1 MSDGRAVAFLG
12 LGNMGAPMA
21 RRLAQAGVDVIGFD
35 PLDSARAALA
45 AAGGRVVDT
54 ASAAVAGA
62 DDVVL
67 MLPSSAVIEAL
78 LGDPAV
84 SGSLR
89 AGTTVIDMSSSE
101 PLSTRRLAAELAT
114 QGIAFVDAPVSGGVR
129 GAEAGTLTIMC
140 GGEADTVAAVEPLL
154 RRLGRPTRVG
164 AIGAGHALKAINNLL
179 AAVHL
184 LAAAEGLAI
193 GKRFG
198 LDPELMLSVINRASG
213 RSEATE
219 TKLPRFVLP
228 ETYDSG
234 FAMRLMIKDMR
245 IATELAATL
254 DVPALLADRGL
265 DAWTQA
271 AGDLGPDADQTD
283 IARWVSEFRPD

>member
-21 RRLAQAGVDVIGFD
+21 RRLVKAGFEVIGFD

-45 AAGGRVVDT
+45 VAGGRVADT
-54 ASAAVAGA
+54 ASAAVADA

-67 MLPSSAVIEAL
+67 MLPSSAVIESL

-89 AGTTVIDMSSSE
+89 AGATVIDMSSSE
-101 PLSTRRLAAELAT
+101 PLSTRHLAAELAT
-114 QGIAFVDAPVSGGVR
+114 HGIAFVDAPVSGGVR

-140 GGEADTVAAVEPLL
+140 GGEADAVAAVEPLL
-154 RRLGRPTRVG
+154 RGLGTPTRVG

-234 FAMRLMIKDMR
+234 FAMRLMVKDMR

-254 DVPALLADRGL
+254 EVPATLAEHGVDV
-265 DAWTQA
+265 WTRA
-271 AGDLGPDADQTD
+271 AADLGPDADQTD
-283 IARWVSEFRPD
+283 IARWVSDFG

>member
-1 MSDGRAVAFLG
+1 MRDSRAVAFLG
-12 LGNMGAPMA
+12 LGKMGAPMA
-21 RRLAQAGVDVIGFD
+21 RRLVEAGFDVIGFD

-45 AAGGRVVDT
+45 VAGGRVADT
-54 ASAAVAGA
+54 APAAVADA

-67 MLPSSAVIEAL
+67 MLPSSAVIESL

-89 AGTTVIDMSSSE
+89 TGTTVIDMSSSE
-101 PLSTRRLAAELAT
+101 PLSTRHLTAELAT
-114 QGIAFVDAPVSGGVR
+114 HGIAFVDAPVSGGVR

-140 GGEADTVAAVEPLL
+140 GGEADAVAAVEPLL
-154 RRLGRPTRVG
+154 RTLGTPTRVG
-164 AIGAGHALKAINNLL
+164 PIGAGHALKAINNLL

-234 FAMRLMIKDMR
+234 FAMRLMVKDMR

-254 DVPALLADRGL
+254 EVPATLAEHGVDV
-265 DAWTQA
+265 WTRA
-271 AGDLGPDADQTD
+271 AADLGPDADQTD
-283 IARWVSEFRPD
+283 IARWVADFG

>member
-12 LGNMGAPMA
+12 LGKMGAPMA
-21 RRLAQAGVDVIGFD
+21 RRLVKAGVDVIGFD

-45 AAGGRVVDT
+45 LAGGRVADT
-54 ASAAVAGA
+54 APAAVADA

-67 MLPSSAVIEAL
+67 MLPSSAVIESL

-84 SGSLR
+84 CGSLR

-101 PLSTRRLAAELAT
+101 PLSTRHMAAELAT
-114 QGIAFVDAPVSGGVR
+114 HGIAFVDAPVSGGVR

-140 GGEADTVAAVEPLL
+140 GGEADTVAAIEPLL
-154 RRLGRPTRVG
+154 RRLGTPTRVG
-164 AIGAGHALKAINNLL
+164 PIGAGHALKAINNLL

-254 DVPALLADRGL
+254 EVPATLAEHGVDV
-265 DAWTQA
+265 WTRA
-271 AGDLGPDADQTD
+271 AADLGPDADQTD
-283 IARWVSEFRPD
+283 IARWVSDG